1 MMFSTGALSCME
13 DNSGYTISDFCEKFR
28 ERHGAAE
35 CRSFSGRVEA
45 LAALFDAMQLG
56 PRDCVFVP
64 ALVPSEVVRIILFF
78 GASPVFCDVTA
89 ESFCLDHRS
98 LENAVRSVMNVE
110 RLYPR
115 AVIAEHFCGL
125 PFPIRAI
132 RDVCDRMGLF
142 LIEDCGF
149 GFGCSWDGMECG
161 RFGDYALISLGVSS
175 VFGSGGSGCL
185 VAANGANEFGR
196 LIGVCDGSG
205 WDTADEIYGQELLDS
220 LQKIPRV
227 LSEAESA
234 VVDITDT
241 VKKSDFWMSRGGGRQ
256 KSSCSAAVLIA
267 QSEACRDAA
276 VAAMDRA
283 SMSATADIWPFPG
296 LEPSRLGKFLV
307 VWRTDSPLCIGVS
320 PAPKQ
325 GPQNAVLTIAP
336 AAMRSAIYPFL
347 ARSMNTGWEEG

>member
-1 MMFSTGALSCME
+1 MSTVS
-13 DNSGYTISDFCEKFR
+13 NISLFCEEIRKR
-28 ERHGAAE
+28 LDASE
-35 CRSFSGRVEA
+35 CRSFSGKVESITALFEAIQLGAKDCVYLSA
-45 LAALFDAMQLG
+45 LAPG
-56 PRDCVFVP
+56 YI
-64 ALVPSEVVRIILFF
+64 VRAVIAC
-78 GASPVFCDVTA
+78 GAIPVFCDVTA
-89 ESFCLDHRS
+89 DGFVMDHKS
-98 LENAVRSVMNVE
+98 LAEAVRQTVSE
-110 RLYPR
+110 DKLYPR

-161 RFGDYALISLGVSS
+161 RFGDYALISLGVFS

-276 VAAMDRA
+276 VAAMESGGMPEYVRKLHIHRRACFEHGCRGFKTLENASALAPRAFAVDIFRALHTGKVDRLK
-283 SMSATADIWPFPG
+283 D
-296 LEPSRLGKFLV
+296 
-307 VWRTDSPLCIGVS
+307 
-320 PAPKQ
+320 
-325 GPQNAVLTIAP
+325 VLAE
-336 AAMRSAIYPFL
+336 SVL
-347 ARSMNTGWEEG
+347 

>member
-1 MMFSTGALSCME
+1 MSTVS
-13 DNSGYTISDFCEKFR
+13 NISLFCEEIRKR
-28 ERHGAAE
+28 LDASE
-35 CRSFSGRVEA
+35 CRSFSGKVEGITALFEAIQLGAKDCVYLSA
-45 LAALFDAMQLG
+45 LAPG
-56 PRDCVFVP
+56 YI
-64 ALVPSEVVRIILFF
+64 VRAVIAC
-78 GASPVFCDVTA
+78 GAIPVFCDVTA
-89 ESFCLDHRS
+89 DGFVMDHKS
-98 LENAVRSVMNVE
+98 LAEAVRQTVSE
-110 RLYPR
+110 DKLYPR

-276 VAAMDRA
+276 VAAMESVGMPEYVRKLHIHRRACFEHGCRGFKTLENASALAPRAFAVDIFRALHTGKVDRLK
-283 SMSATADIWPFPG
+283 D
-296 LEPSRLGKFLV
+296 
-307 VWRTDSPLCIGVS
+307 
-320 PAPKQ
+320 
-325 GPQNAVLTIAP
+325 VLAE
-336 AAMRSAIYPFL
+336 SVL
-347 ARSMNTGWEEG
+347 

>member
-1 MMFSTGALSCME
+1 MSTVS
-13 DNSGYTISDFCEKFR
+13 NISLFCEEIRKR
-28 ERHGAAE
+28 LDASE
-35 CRSFSGRVEA
+35 CRSFSGKVESITALFEAIQLGAKDCVYLSA
-45 LAALFDAMQLG
+45 LAPG
-56 PRDCVFVP
+56 YI
-64 ALVPSEVVRIILFF
+64 VRAVIAC
-78 GASPVFCDVTA
+78 GAIPVFCDVTA
-89 ESFCLDHRS
+89 DGFVMDHKS
-98 LENAVRSVMNVE
+98 LAEAVRQTVSE
-110 RLYPR
+110 DKLYPR

-276 VAAMDRA
+276 VAAMESGGMPKYVRKLHIHRRACFEHGCRGFKTLENASALAPRAFAVDIFRALHTGKVDRLK
-283 SMSATADIWPFPG
+283 D
-296 LEPSRLGKFLV
+296 
-307 VWRTDSPLCIGVS
+307 
-320 PAPKQ
+320 
-325 GPQNAVLTIAP
+325 VLAE
-336 AAMRSAIYPFL
+336 SVL
-347 ARSMNTGWEEG
+347 

>member
-1 MMFSTGALSCME
+1 MSTVS
-13 DNSGYTISDFCEKFR
+13 NISLFCEEIRKR
-28 ERHGAAE
+28 LDASE
-35 CRSFSGRVEA
+35 CRSFSGKVESITALFEAIQLGAKDCVYLSA
-45 LAALFDAMQLG
+45 LAPG
-56 PRDCVFVP
+56 YI
-64 ALVPSEVVRIILFF
+64 VRAVIAC
-78 GASPVFCDVTA
+78 GAIPVFCDVTA
-89 ESFCLDHRS
+89 DGFVMDHKS
-98 LENAVRSVMNVE
+98 LAEAVRQTVSE
-110 RLYPR
+110 DKLYPR

-276 VAAMDRA
+276 VAAMESGGMPEYVRKLHIHRRACFEHGCRGFKTLENASVLAPRAFAVDIFRALHTGKVDRLK
-283 SMSATADIWPFPG
+283 D
-296 LEPSRLGKFLV
+296 
-307 VWRTDSPLCIGVS
+307 
-320 PAPKQ
+320 
-325 GPQNAVLTIAP
+325 VLAE
-336 AAMRSAIYPFL
+336 SVL
-347 ARSMNTGWEEG
+347 

>member
-1 MMFSTGALSCME
+1 M
-13 DNSGYTISDFCEKFR
+13 FCEEIRKR
-28 ERHGAAE
+28 LDASE
-35 CRSFSGRVEA
+35 CRSFSGKVESITALFEAIQLGAKDCVYLSA
-45 LAALFDAMQLG
+45 LAPG
-56 PRDCVFVP
+56 YI
-64 ALVPSEVVRIILFF
+64 VRAVIAC
-78 GASPVFCDVTA
+78 GAIPVFCDVTA
-89 ESFCLDHRS
+89 DGFVMDHKS
-98 LENAVRSVMNVE
+98 LAEAVRQTVSE
-110 RLYPR
+110 DKLYPR

-149 GFGCSWDGMECG
+149 GFGCSWDGMEC
-161 RFGDYALISLGVSS
+161 
-175 VFGSGGSGCL
+175 GCL

-276 VAAMDRA
+276 VAAMESVGMPEYVRKLHIHRRACFEHGCRGFKTLENASALAPRAFAVDIFRALHTGKVDRLK
-283 SMSATADIWPFPG
+283 D
-296 LEPSRLGKFLV
+296 
-307 VWRTDSPLCIGVS
+307 
-320 PAPKQ
+320 
-325 GPQNAVLTIAP
+325 VLAE
-336 AAMRSAIYPFL
+336 SVL
-347 ARSMNTGWEEG
+347 

>member
-1 MMFSTGALSCME
+1 MSTVS
-13 DNSGYTISDFCEKFR
+13 NISLFCEEIRKR
-28 ERHGAAE
+28 LDASE
-35 CRSFSGRVEA
+35 CRSFSGKVESITALFEAIQLGAKDCVYLSA
-45 LAALFDAMQLG
+45 LAPG
-56 PRDCVFVP
+56 YI
-64 ALVPSEVVRIILFF
+64 VRAVIAC
-78 GASPVFCDVTA
+78 GAIPVFCDVTA
-89 ESFCLDHRS
+89 DGFVMDHKS
-98 LENAVRSVMNVE
+98 LAEAVRQTVSE
-110 RLYPR
+110 DKLYPR

-276 VAAMDRA
+276 VAAMESGGMPEYVRKLHIHRRACFEHGCRGFKTLENASALAPRAFAVDIFRALHTGKVDRLK
-283 SMSATADIWPFPG
+283 D
-296 LEPSRLGKFLV
+296 
-307 VWRTDSPLCIGVS
+307 
-320 PAPKQ
+320 
-325 GPQNAVLTIAP
+325 VL
-336 AAMRSAIYPFL
+336 SESVL
-347 ARSMNTGWEEG
+347 

>member
-1 MMFSTGALSCME
+1 MSTVS
-13 DNSGYTISDFCEKFR
+13 NISLFCEEIRKR
-28 ERHGAAE
+28 LDASE
-35 CRSFSGRVEA
+35 CRSFSGKVEGITALFEAIQLGAKDCVYLSA
-45 LAALFDAMQLG
+45 LAPG
-56 PRDCVFVP
+56 YI
-64 ALVPSEVVRIILFF
+64 VRAVIAC
-78 GASPVFCDVTA
+78 GAIPVFCDVTA
-89 ESFCLDHRS
+89 DGFVVDHKS
-98 LENAVRSVMNVE
+98 LAEAVRQTVSE
-110 RLYPR
+110 DKLYPR

-276 VAAMDRA
+276 VAAMESGGMPEYVRKLHIHRRACFEHGCRGFKTLENASALAPRAFAVDIFRALHTGKVDRLK
-283 SMSATADIWPFPG
+283 D
-296 LEPSRLGKFLV
+296 
-307 VWRTDSPLCIGVS
+307 
-320 PAPKQ
+320 
-325 GPQNAVLTIAP
+325 VLAE
-336 AAMRSAIYPFL
+336 SVL
-347 ARSMNTGWEEG
+347 

>member
-1 MMFSTGALSCME
+1 MSTVS
-13 DNSGYTISDFCEKFR
+13 NISLFCEEIRKR
-28 ERHGAAE
+28 LDASE
-35 CRSFSGRVEA
+35 CRSFSGKVESITALFEAIQLGAKDCVYLSA
-45 LAALFDAMQLG
+45 LAPG
-56 PRDCVFVP
+56 YI
-64 ALVPSEVVRIILFF
+64 VRAVIAC
-78 GASPVFCDVTA
+78 GAIPVFCDVTA
-89 ESFCLDHRS
+89 DGFVMDHKS
-98 LENAVRSVMNVE
+98 LAEAVRQTVSE
-110 RLYPR
+110 DKLYPR

-276 VAAMDRA
+276 VAAMESGGMPEYVRKLHIHRRACFEHGCRGFKTLENASALAPRAFAVDIFRALHTGKVDRLK
-283 SMSATADIWPFPG
+283 D
-296 LEPSRLGKFLV
+296 
-307 VWRTDSPLCIGVS
+307 
-320 PAPKQ
+320 
-325 GPQNAVLTIAP
+325 VLAE
-336 AAMRSAIYPFL
+336 SVL
-347 ARSMNTGWEEG
+347 

>member
-1 MMFSTGALSCME
+1 MSTVS
-13 DNSGYTISDFCEKFR
+13 NISLFCEEIRKR
-28 ERHGAAE
+28 LDASE
-35 CRSFSGRVEA
+35 CRSFSGKVESITALFEAIQLGAKDCVYLSA
-45 LAALFDAMQLG
+45 LAPG
-56 PRDCVFVP
+56 YI
-64 ALVPSEVVRIILFF
+64 VRAVIAC
-78 GASPVFCDVTA
+78 GAIPVFCDVTA
-89 ESFCLDHRS
+89 DGFVMDHKS
-98 LENAVRSVMNVE
+98 LAEAVRQTVSE
-110 RLYPR
+110 DKLYPR

-276 VAAMDRA
+276 VAAMESVGMPEYVRKLHIHRRACFEHGCRGFKTLENASALAPRAFAVDIFRALHTGKVDRLK
-283 SMSATADIWPFPG
+283 D
-296 LEPSRLGKFLV
+296 
-307 VWRTDSPLCIGVS
+307 
-320 PAPKQ
+320 
-325 GPQNAVLTIAP
+325 VLAE
-336 AAMRSAIYPFL
+336 SVL
-347 ARSMNTGWEEG
+347 

>member
-1 MMFSTGALSCME
+1 MSTVS
-13 DNSGYTISDFCEKFR
+13 NISLFCEEIRKR
-28 ERHGAAE
+28 LDASE
-35 CRSFSGRVEA
+35 CRSFSGKVEGITALFEAIQLGAKDCVYLSA
-45 LAALFDAMQLG
+45 LAPG
-56 PRDCVFVP
+56 YI
-64 ALVPSEVVRIILFF
+64 VRAVIAC
-78 GASPVFCDVTA
+78 GAIPVFCDVTA
-89 ESFCLDHRS
+89 DGFVMDHKS
-98 LENAVRSVMNVE
+98 LAEAVRQTVSE
-110 RLYPR
+110 DKLYPR

-276 VAAMDRA
+276 VAAMESGGMPEYVRKLHIHRRACFEHGCRGFKTLENASALAPRAFAVDIFRALHTGKVDRLK
-283 SMSATADIWPFPG
+283 D
-296 LEPSRLGKFLV
+296 
-307 VWRTDSPLCIGVS
+307 
-320 PAPKQ
+320 
-325 GPQNAVLTIAP
+325 VLAE
-336 AAMRSAIYPFL
+336 SVL
-347 ARSMNTGWEEG
+347 